1 MIPEQFK
8 FRFDGDSGV
17 DLATQ
22 EIDVVF
28 PDGERRRVVLRLGT
42 PFMKSGET
50 WIRTELENL
59 DRTDGPL
66 CGAQAFQTLLFG
78 ISWIP
83 GRLKVFQERLG
94 CRYFWPG
101 SDDVFDFESF
111 FQSPHLKVNSSE
123 ETKTAEPG
131 ATDNP
136 DDAQRLRE
144 DH

>member
-1 MIPEQFK
+1 MIPDQFK
-8 FRFDGDSGV
+8 DRFVGDSGV
-17 DLATQ
+17 DIATQ

-28 PDGERRRVVLRLGT
+28 SDGERRRVVLRLGT
-42 PFMKSGET
+42 PFTKNGQT
-50 WIRTELENL
+50 CIRTELENL

-66 CGAQAFQTLLFG
+66 SGAEAFQTLLFG

-83 GRLKVFQERLG
+83 SRLRVFKERLG

-111 FQSPHLKVNSSE
+111 FQSPHLKAIGSDE
-123 ETKTAEPG
+123 KRAAEPG

-136 DDAQRLRE
+136 DDAQHLRE
-144 DH
+144 DY